1 VPVSSVEL
9 EVWREALGEEYP
21 EGLDPHSYVSR
32 SELVRFVD
40 EIGVGDREH
49 LVDVGCGRG
58 GAGLWVA
65 AQTGA
70 TLTGVDIADTALDA
84 ARQRA
89 AGLGLSGRS
98 RFVLGSFEQLP
109 LPSGTADGVMSVD
122 ALLFT
127 PDKSRA
133 AVELARVLRPGGR
146 LVFTSWDYDR
156 QPVGRPPQVHDHRP
170 LLEAAGFT
178 VLTYEETV
186 DWRERQTREY
196 HLLLERVDELAAAS
210 GEDREELR
218 AGLLEMQATQECMIR
233 RVLAVAERN

>member
-1 VPVSSVEL
+1 MPVSSVEL
-9 EVWREALGEEYP
+9 EVWREAFGEEYP

-40 EIGVGDREH
+40 EIGLGDREH

-70 TLTGVDIADTALDA
+70 TLTGVDIADAALAA

-89 AGLGLSGRS
+89 AALGLSDRS
-98 RFVLGSFEQLP
+98 RYVLGSFEHLP
-109 LPSGTADGVMSVD
+109 LPSGAADGVMSVD

-127 PDKSRA
+127 PDKSLA

-156 QPVGRPPQVHDHRP
+156 QPVGRPPQVRDHRP
-170 LLEAAGFT
+170 LLEAAGLT

-186 DWRERQTREY
+186 DWRERQTRVH

-210 GEDREELR
+210 AEDRDELR
-218 AGLLEMQATQECMIR
+218 ADLLEMHATQECMIR